1 MKTDYNLYEKPSL
14 TIFSLSIEIA
24 LMKLM
29 ILQVNFVF

>member
-1 MKTDYNLYEKPSL
+1 MKTDYNLYEKPNL

-29 ILQVNFVF
+29 TFAI